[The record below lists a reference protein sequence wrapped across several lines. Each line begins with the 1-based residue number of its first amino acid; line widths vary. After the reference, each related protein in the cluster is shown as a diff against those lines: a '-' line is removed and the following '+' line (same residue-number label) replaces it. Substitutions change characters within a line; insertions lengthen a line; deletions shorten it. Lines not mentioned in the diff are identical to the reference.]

1 MVKQVKNG
9 IKKSQG
15 KFFLDLPC
23 SLFESSPDESILHY
37 YFKNLNV
44 NDLSDNRKVWKTIK
58 PYFSNKGLNSKKLLL
73 KEKGN
78 LVSAEK
84 ELATIM
90 NNFYINIAKDLELK
104 KDSKGKLNNLEDILK
119 AYESRLSIEKIKK
132 AIKTTEKFSFHNLK
146 DDEVQK
152 IIMNLD
158 GSKATPVGDIPT
170 DMLKQAIDIHLLIK
184 TQIIIMSIDNNC
196 YPEDLKLAEVSPVFK
211 KKDDLNKENYRPIS
225 VLSHVSKVFER
236 VMYQQIEGFM
246 KDKLSNLLI
255 GFRKNHN
262 TQHCLTNLL
271 ERWKKTLDK
280 GGYIFAIFMDLSKAF
295 DTLNHKLLIAKLG
308 AYGFDTKA
316 LYYIKSYLDNRKQRV
331 RVNNN
336 FSSWQEIIA
345 GVQQGSILGPLLFNI
360 FVNDLLLSVST
371 SNLSNYADDNT

>member
-236 VMYQQIEGFM
+236 VMYQQIEDFM

-280 GGYIFAIFMDLSKAF
+280 GGYIFAIFMDLSKAL
-295 DTLNHKLLIAKLG
+295 DTLNYILLIAKLG
-308 AYGFDTKA
+308 AYGFDAKA

-336 FSSWQEIIA
+336 FSS
-345 GVQQGSILGPLLFNI
+345 
-360 FVNDLLLSVST
+360 
-371 SNLSNYADDNT
+371 

>member
-132 AIKTTEKFSFHNLK
+132 VIKTTEKFSFHNVK

-170 DMLKQAIDIHLLIK
+170 DMLKQAIDIHLLIM
-184 TQIIIMSIDNNC
+184 TQIINMSIDNNC

-236 VMYQQIEGFM
+236 VMYQQIEDFM

-262 TQHCLTNLL
+262 TQHCLTSLL

>member
-132 AIKTTEKFSFHNLK
+132 AINTTEKFSFHNLK

-170 DMLKQAIDIHLLIK
+170 DMLKQAIDIHLLIM
-184 TQIIIMSIDNNC
+184 TQIINMSIDNNC

-271 ERWKKTLDK
+271 ESWKKTLDK

-336 FSSWQEIIA
+336 FSS
-345 GVQQGSILGPLLFNI
+345 
-360 FVNDLLLSVST
+360 
-371 SNLSNYADDNT
+371 

>member
-132 AIKTTEKFSFHNLK
+132 AIKTTEKFSFHNVK

-236 VMYQQIEGFM
+236 VMYQQIEDFM

-262 TQHCLTNLL
+262 TQHCLTSLL

-280 GGYIFAIFMDLSKAF
+280 GGYIFAIFMDLSKAL
-295 DTLNHKLLIAKLG
+295 DTLNYILLITKLG
-308 AYGFDTKA
+308 AYGFDAKA

>member
-1 MVKQVKNG
+1 M
-9 IKKSQG
+9 
-15 KFFLDLPC
+15 
-23 SLFESSPDESILHY
+23 
-37 YFKNLNV
+37 
-44 NDLSDNRKVWKTIK
+44 
-58 PYFSNKGLNSKKLLL
+58 

-132 AIKTTEKFSFHNLK
+132 VIKTTEKFSFHNVK

-170 DMLKQAIDIHLLIK
+170 DMLKQAIDIHLLIM
-184 TQIIIMSIDNNC
+184 TQIINMSIDNNC

-236 VMYQQIEGFM
+236 VMYQQIEDFM

-262 TQHCLTNLL
+262 TQHYLTSLL

>member
-1 MVKQVKNG
+1 M
-9 IKKSQG
+9 
-15 KFFLDLPC
+15 
-23 SLFESSPDESILHY
+23 
-37 YFKNLNV
+37 
-44 NDLSDNRKVWKTIK
+44 
-58 PYFSNKGLNSKKLLL
+58 

-84 ELATIM
+84 ELATII

-132 AIKTTEKFSFHNLK
+132 VIKTTEKFSFHNVK

-170 DMLKQAIDIHLLIK
+170 DMLKQAIDIHLLIM
-184 TQIIIMSIDNNC
+184 TQIINMSIDNNC

-262 TQHCLTNLL
+262 TQHCLTSLL

>member
-132 AIKTTEKFSFHNLK
+132 AINTTEKFSFHNLK

-170 DMLKQAIDIHLLIK
+170 DMLKQAIDIHLLIM
-184 TQIIIMSIDNNC
+184 TQIINMSIDNNC

-262 TQHCLTNLL
+262 TQHCLTSLL

>member
-1 MVKQVKNG
+1 M
-9 IKKSQG
+9 
-15 KFFLDLPC
+15 
-23 SLFESSPDESILHY
+23 PDESILHY

-44 NDLSDNRKVWKTIK
+44 DDLSDNRKVWKTIK
-58 PYFSNKGLNSKKLLL
+58 SYFSNKGLNSKKLLL

-84 ELATIM
+84 ELTIIM

-104 KDSKGKLNNLEDILK
+104 KDSKGKLNNLEDIFK
-119 AYESRLSIEKIKK
+119 AYESCLSIEKIKK
-132 AIKTTEKFSFHNLK
+132 AIKTTEKFSFHNVK

-158 GSKATPVGDIPT
+158 GSKATPVGDITT
-170 DMLKQAIDIHLLIK
+170 DMLKQAIDIHLLIM
-184 TQIIIMSIDNNC
+184 TQIINMSIDNNC

-211 KKDDLNKENYRPIS
+211 KNDDLNKENYRPIS

-236 VMYQQIEGFM
+236 VMYQQIEDFM

-262 TQHCLTNLL
+262 TQHCLTSLL
-271 ERWKKTLDK
+271 EKWKKTLDK

-316 LYYIKSYLDNRKQRV
+316 LYYIKSCLDNRKQRV

>member
-132 AIKTTEKFSFHNLK
+132 VIKTTEKFSFHNVK

-170 DMLKQAIDIHLLIK
+170 DMLKQAIDIHLLIM
-184 TQIIIMSIDNNC
+184 TQIINMSIDNNC

-211 KKDDLNKENYRPIS
+211 KKDDLNKESYRPIS

-262 TQHCLTNLL
+262 TQHCLTSLL

>member
-236 VMYQQIEGFM
+236 VMYQQIEDFM

-262 TQHCLTNLL
+262 TQHCLTSLL

-280 GGYIFAIFMDLSKAF
+280 GGYIFAIFMDLSKAL
-295 DTLNHKLLIAKLG
+295 DTLNYILLIAKLG
-308 AYGFDTKA
+308 AYGFDAKA

>member
-132 AIKTTEKFSFHNLK
+132 AIKTTEKFSFHNVK

-236 VMYQQIEGFM
+236 VMYQQIEDFM

-262 TQHCLTNLL
+262 TQHCLTSLL

-280 GGYIFAIFMDLSKAF
+280 GGYIFAIFMDLSKAL
-295 DTLNHKLLIAKLG
+295 DTLNYILLIAKLG
-308 AYGFDTKA
+308 AYGFDAKA

>member
-132 AIKTTEKFSFHNLK
+132 AIKTTEKFSFHNVK

-170 DMLKQAIDIHLLIK
+170 DMLKQAIDIHLLIM
-184 TQIIIMSIDNNC
+184 TQIINMSIDNNC

-262 TQHCLTNLL
+262 TQHCLTSLL

>member
-170 DMLKQAIDIHLLIK
+170 DMLKQAIDIHLLIM
-184 TQIIIMSIDNNC
+184 TQIINMSIDNNC

-236 VMYQQIEGFM
+236 VMYQQIEDFM